1 MGAEM
6 DKQEI
11 DVLLAAV
18 GSVFWLS
25 AENAS
30 PEKKFILE
38 KAGKDDPYGSSWVF
52 EAGRIVERL
61 RQLLT
66 DDDAPKIAPI
76 EEFPDMDVVQA
87 VQQSKDKQF
96 TMYSEVLPWLQ
107 KAFRYGYYQALIDQQ
122 GKQH

>member
-1 MGAEM
+1 MSAEM

-61 RQLLT
+61 RQLLA
-66 DDDAPKIAPI
+66 DDNSPEIAPI
-76 EEFPDMDVVQA
+76 EEFPDMDIVQA
-87 VQQSKDKQF
+87 VQQSKNKQF

-122 GKQH
+122 EKQH